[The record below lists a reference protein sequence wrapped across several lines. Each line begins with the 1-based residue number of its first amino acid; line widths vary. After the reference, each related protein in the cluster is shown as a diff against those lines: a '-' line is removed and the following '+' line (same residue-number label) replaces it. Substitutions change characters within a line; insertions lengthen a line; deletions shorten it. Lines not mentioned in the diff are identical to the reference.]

1 MKLVYFLKNNRFLE
15 NIHIFFWLIKDSC
28 WMMNWKYMGM
38 FMILP
43 TVLVALWMIKRTW
56 NDLEKW
62 INLSVLLWVMANS
75 WWMITE
81 FYGIDVKMKYY
92 SSIPFALGF
101 LFFFVYVWKFKS
113 KSGV

>member
-1 MKLVYFLKNNRFLE
+1 
-15 NIHIFFWLIKDSC
+15 
-28 WMMNWKYMGM
+28 MGM